1 MTINMLFSVS
11 IGVFPLIL
19 IILGCVAIGVIGGY
33 FLYRFIIQKRIDNAT
48 KSAKKI
54 IEDAVNDA
62 KAQKKELI
70 LEAKDEIFKLKAD
83 NDLEMKE
90 RRQEIQRIE
99 DRVLQREEYQNKK
112 EQSLELK
119 VEQLETFKQQLDN
132 KELELQSFQDELDKK
147 KEDITKEL
155 ERVAMMSTEQA
166 RKVLIDSIRDET
178 RKSIASEIKT
188 MEEEAKQNADRY
200 AIDIITQAIQRCA
213 TEYTAEITV
222 STVSI
227 PNEEMKGRLI
237 GREGRNIRAI
247 ENATGVDLIID
258 DTPESVVLSSFDPL
272 RREIARRTIEKLML
286 DGRINP
292 ARVEEM
298 AQKVTKDIEIEM
310 RQTGEE
316 VSYEADVHGLHP
328 ALCVLLGRLKYR
340 TSYGQNVLV
349 HSLEVSRL
357 ACLLATELGVDVE
370 TAKRGGLLHDIG
382 KAVDQEVEGTH
393 VELGVQLAK
402 KYKENDAV
410 IHCIEAHH
418 GDVPFN
424 SIEAILVQVADAIS
438 SARPGARRES
448 LETYIKRVE
457 KLEEISNS
465 FNGVEKAYAIQ
476 AGREIRVIVKPEE
489 ITDDEAMFLAKD
501 IAKKI
506 EEEVEYPGQIK
517 VNVIRETRKTEYAK

>member
-1 MTINMLFSVS
+1 MTINMLYSIS

-83 NDLEMKE
+83 YDLEIKE
-90 RRQEIQRIE
+90 RRQEMQRIE
-99 DRVLQREEYQNKK
+99 ERVLQREEYQNKK
-112 EQSLELK
+112 EQSFEQKL
-119 VEQLETFKQQLDN
+119 EQLESLKQNLEQKEQDLIVFQEQVEKQKGDIQL
-132 KELELQSFQDELDKK
+132 ELEKVSKM
-147 KEDITKEL
+147 T
-155 ERVAMMSTEQA
+155 TEEA
-166 RKVLIDSIRDET
+166 KKVLIESIKEET
-178 RKSIASEIKT
+178 RKSIASEIRA
-188 MEEEAKQNADRY
+188 MEEEAKENADRY
-200 AIDIITQAIQRCA
+200 AVDIVTQAIQRCA
-213 TEYTAEITV
+213 TDYTADITV
-222 STVSI
+222 SSVNI
-227 PNEEMKGRLI
+227 PNEDMKGRLI

-247 ENATGVDLIID
+247 ESATGVDLIID
-258 DTPESVVLSSFDPL
+258 DTPESVILSSFDPL
-272 RREIARRTIEKLML
+272 RREIAKRTIEKLML

-292 ARVEEM
+292 ARIEEM
-298 AQKVTKDIEIEM
+298 ADKVRKDIEAEM
-310 RQTGEE
+310 KQTGED

-402 KYKENDAV
+402 KYKESEAV

-418 GDVPFN
+418 GDVPFK
-424 SIEAILVQVADAIS
+424 SVEAILVQVADAIS

-465 FNGVEKAYAIQ
+465 FKGVDKAYAIQ

-489 ITDDEAMFLAKD
+489 ISDEEAMFLAKD
-501 IAKKI
+501 ISKKI

-517 VNVIRETRKTEYAK
+517 VNVIRETRKVEYAK